1 MLYYQVKEI
10 HNQIEVLCCT
20 KIELEKNDVVVI
32 PDYNNEPVTARVQR
46 TVPPYKALVSPIE
59 PIEIIDKVEVKSWES
74 ALKKRIE
81 NKIIFEKMQSKINEI
96 KTIEQLEKFAGKD
109 DEMAELLRQY
119 RSENKK
125 SDTHSD
131 TNYGTDEIEY

>member
-10 HNQIEVLCCT
+10 HNQIEVLCST

-32 PDYNNEPVTARVQR
+32 PDYSNEPVTARVQR

-74 ALKKRIE
+74 ALKKRTE

-119 RSENKK
+119 RNENKK

-131 TNYGTDEIEY
+131 TNYRTDETEY